1 MPVLLLHFFSGTT
14 FERTSLSAQNTYRF
28 NGTMKLQVPM
38 TSPMRLEFT
47 VNTDKFVCVTFSPS
61 GPGNREALYKMGKYE
76 IKVVTLY
83 KAKLF

>member
-1 MPVLLLHFFSGTT
+1 MPGVLLHFFSGT
-14 FERTSLSAQNTYRF
+14 FEGTSLCAQNTYRF
-28 NGTMKLQVPM
+28 NGTMELQVPM

-47 VNTDKFVCVTFSPS
+47 VNTDTFVYVTFSPS
-61 GPGNREALYKMGKYE
+61 GPGTREALYKMGKYE